1 MNDSKLIPSF
11 RFVEFKEGYTK
22 NKLKELASF
31 LKGKG
36 YSKNDIVNYGFPIIL
51 YGRMYTNYRLN
62 IKFINDTFVKNDKNS
77 VKSVEGDVIIP
88 ASGETAE
95 DISVAS
101 NIKRSGIII
110 GGDLNIIRP
119 DNKLIDSSFLALV
132 LSNGKVKQK
141 IAKRAQGKSIV
152 HIHNTDLMSLEI
164 YFPSLNEQQ
173 KIGDFFSKLD
183 KLLDLQQQKIGKLEL
198 LKKVLLQKLF
208 PRHDAKIPELRFQG
222 FNDEWKKEKLSKFG
236 HTFSGLSGKTKK
248 DFGHGKAKYITY
260 MNVFKNPL
268 TSKIELDDIEVDSKQ
283 HTVKYGDVLFTMS
296 SETPEEVGM
305 SSVWKY
311 HLENIYLNSFSF
323 GYRHSTNFD
332 LNFLAFMF
340 RSQVVRE
347 QIKILA
353 QGISRYNISKNKMME
368 ISAYFPT
375 ESEQQKIGNLLSKV
389 DQLIELE
396 NKKLQNFQQV
406 KKCLLQN
413 MFVE

>member
-1 MNDSKLIPSF
+1 MNDSKLVPSF

-22 NKLKELASF
+22 NNLKELASF

-95 DISVAS
+95 DISIAS

-110 GGDLNIIRP
+110 GGDINIIRP

-132 LSNGKVKQK
+132 LSNGKVKQQ

-152 HIHNTDLMSLEI
+152 HIHNTDLMSLKI

-183 KLLDLQQQKIGKLEL
+183 KLLDLQQQKIDKLEL
-198 LKKVLLQKLF
+198 LKKTLLQKLF
-208 PRHDAKIPELRFQG
+208 PKHDAQIPELRFKGFEDDWQEKKLSHVVDIIMGQSPSSTNYYDTPIENSMILIQG
-222 FNDEWKKEKLSKFG
+222 NADIKHHNVKPRIWTTQITKIAIPKDVLLTVRAPVGEVAKNKYEAVIGRGMAALRGNDFLYYNLEKLK
-236 HTFSGLSGKTKK
+236 
-248 DFGHGKAKYITY
+248 
-260 MNVFKNPL
+260 
-268 TSKIELDDIEVDSKQ
+268 
-283 HTVKYGDVLFTMS
+283 
-296 SETPEEVGM
+296 EVGYWERLSTGSTFESI
-305 SSVWKY
+305 SSNDIRDTK
-311 HLENIYLNSFSF
+311 
-323 GYRHSTNFD
+323 
-332 LNFLAFMF
+332 
-340 RSQVVRE
+340 
-347 QIKILA
+347 IKIP
-353 QGISRYNISKNKMME
+353 SCK
-368 ISAYFPT
+368 
-375 ESEQQKIGNLLSKV
+375 EQKKVYNLLSKV

-396 NKKLQNFQQV
+396 NQKLQNFQQV

>member
-1 MNDSKLIPSF
+1 MNEHNSLPNMRFKGFTDKWKQEKLGNIATVEMNKRIYKNQTNEKGEIPFYKIGTFGKKADSFIS
-11 RFVEFKEGYTK
+11 
-22 NKLKELASF
+22 NKLFNEYKKKYPYPKVGDILISASGTIGNTIVYKGEDAYFQDSNIVWLNINHNIILNSF
-31 LKGKG
+31 L
-36 YSKNDIVNYGFPIIL
+36 YSFYQIVHWRGIEGSTIKRL
-51 YGRMYTNYRLN
+51 YN
-62 IKFINDTFVKNDKNS
+62 
-77 VKSVEGDVIIP
+77 
-88 ASGETAE
+88 
-95 DISVAS
+95 S
-101 NIKRSGIII
+101 NI
-110 GGDLNIIRP
+110 
-119 DNKLIDSSFLALV
+119 
-132 LSNGKVKQK
+132 LSTPIN
-141 IAKRAQGKSIV
+141 
-152 HIHNTDLMSLEI
+152 
-164 YFPSLNEQQ
+164 YPSVNEQQ
-173 KIGDFFSKLD
+173 KIGNFFAKLD
-183 KLLDLQQQKIGKLEL
+183 KLLDLQQQKIDKLEL
-198 LKKVLLQKLF
+198 LKKALLQKLF
-208 PRHDAKIPELRFQG
+208 PKHDTKIPELRFKG
-222 FNDEWKKEKLSKFG
+222 YDGEWEKEKLSKFG

-268 TSKIELDDIEVDSKQ
+268 TSKTELDDIEVDSKQ

-296 SETPEEVGM
+296 SETPDEVGM

-323 GYRHSTNFD
+323 GYRHSTKFD

-353 QGISRYNISKNKMME
+353 QGISRYNISKNKM
-368 ISAYFPT
+368 IDILAYFPT

-413 MFVE
+413 MFVD

>member
-1 MNDSKLIPSF
+1 MNDSKLVPSF

-132 LSNGKVKQK
+132 LSNGKVKQQ

-152 HIHNTDLMSLEI
+152 HIHNTDLMSLKI

-183 KLLDLQQQKIGKLEL
+183 KLLDLQQQKIDKLEL
-198 LKKVLLQKLF
+198 LKKTLLQKLF
-208 PRHDAKIPELRFQG
+208 PKHDAQIPELRFKGFEDDWQEKKLSHVVDIIMGQSPSSTNYYDTPIENSMILIQG
-222 FNDEWKKEKLSKFG
+222 NADIKHHNVKPRIWTTQITKIAIPKDVLLTVRAPVGEVAKNKYEAVIGRGMAALRGNDFLYYNLEKLK
-236 HTFSGLSGKTKK
+236 
-248 DFGHGKAKYITY
+248 
-260 MNVFKNPL
+260 
-268 TSKIELDDIEVDSKQ
+268 
-283 HTVKYGDVLFTMS
+283 
-296 SETPEEVGM
+296 EVGYWERLSTGSTFESI
-305 SSVWKY
+305 SSNDIRDTK
-311 HLENIYLNSFSF
+311 
-323 GYRHSTNFD
+323 
-332 LNFLAFMF
+332 
-340 RSQVVRE
+340 
-347 QIKILA
+347 IKIP
-353 QGISRYNISKNKMME
+353 SCK
-368 ISAYFPT
+368 
-375 ESEQQKIGNLLSKV
+375 EQKKVYNLLSKV

-396 NKKLQNFQQV
+396 NQKLQNFQQV

>member
-1 MNDSKLIPSF
+1 MNDSKLVPSF
-11 RFVEFKEGYTK
+11 RFIEFKEGYTK
-22 NKLKELASF
+22 NKLKEMASF

-95 DISVAS
+95 DISKAS

-110 GGDLNIIRP
+110 GGDINIIRP

-164 YFPSLNEQQ
+164 YFPSLDEQQ
-173 KIGDFFSKLD
+173 KIGNLFTKLD
-183 KLLDLQQQKIGKLEL
+183 KLLDLQQQKIDKLKL
-198 LKKVLLQKLF
+198 LKKALLQKLF
-208 PRHDAKIPELRFQG
+208 PMHDAQIPELRFKG
-222 FNDEWKKEKLSKFG
+222 FEDDWQEEKLSHVVDIIMGQSPSSTNYYDTPIENSMILIQGNADIKN
-236 HTFSGLSGKTKK
+236 HSVKPRIWTTQITKIAMPK
-248 DFGHGKAKYITY
+248 
-260 MNVFKNPL
+260 
-268 TSKIELDDIEVDSKQ
+268 
-283 HTVKYGDVLFTMS
+283 DVLLTVRAPVGEVAKNKYEAVIGRGMAALRGNDFLYYNLEKMKMVGYWEHLSTGSTFESIS
-296 SETPEEVGM
+296 SNDIRDT
-305 SSVWKY
+305 K
-311 HLENIYLNSFSF
+311 
-323 GYRHSTNFD
+323 
-332 LNFLAFMF
+332 
-340 RSQVVRE
+340 
-347 QIKILA
+347 IKIP
-353 QGISRYNISKNKMME
+353 SCK
-368 ISAYFPT
+368 
-375 ESEQQKIGNLLSKV
+375 EQKKVYDLLSKI